1 MKRLLYI
8 FIFGIGWCGEHSEY
22 ILIDEG
28 HGAPNVEAITEPYI
42 SPGLQIGFNSNKE
55 FFYGFQLSAGILHYP
70 TSHIYYSPS
79 ICFGLKKYSKSK
91 LTEKYIDLQ
100 MMSLPDAR
108 YDGGIPI
115 GFGIGMNHSNGQSNM
130 RIKGYTWFMSCITL
144 DYDIK
149 RKLYNT
155 SLIPVLP
162 ISLYQLQQDNS
173 ALISY

>member
-1 MKRLLYI
+1 MKKLLLI
-8 FIFGIGWCGEHSEY
+8 VGIGWCGYFSSRAE
-22 ILIDEG
+22 
-28 HGAPNVEAITEPYI
+28 TEPYI

-91 LTEKYIDLQ
+91 LTERYIDLQ
-100 MMSLPDAR
+100 MMSLPDGG
-108 YDGGIPI
+108 YIVVGGIPI

-162 ISLYQLQQDNS
+162 IS

>member
-1 MKRLLYI
+1 MKKLI
-8 FIFGIGWCGEHSEY
+8 FIIIFGIVWCGEH
-22 ILIDEG
+22 
-28 HGAPNVEAITEPYI
+28 NVETITEPYI

-55 FFYGFQLSAGILHYP
+55 FFYGFQLSAGMLIRKDPYTNQSLH
-70 TSHIYYSPS
+70 SPS
-79 ICFGLKKYSKSK
+79 FCFGLKKYPKSK

-100 MMSLPDAR
+100 MMSLPDGR
-108 YDGGIPI
+108 YNGGIPI

-162 ISLYQLQQDNS
+162 IS

>member
-1 MKRLLYI
+1 MKKLI
-8 FIFGIGWCGEHSEY
+8 FIIIFGIGWCGEHSEY
-22 ILIDEG
+22 ILG

-100 MMSLPDAR
+100 MMSLPDGR
-108 YDGGIPI
+108 FDGVIPI

-162 ISLYQLQQDNS
+162 IS

>member
-1 MKRLLYI
+1 MKKII
-8 FIFGIGWCGEHSEY
+8 FIIIFGIGWCGEHSEY
-22 ILIDEG
+22 ILG

-115 GFGIGMNHSNGQSNM
+115 GFGIGMNHNDEGQSNM

-162 ISLYQLQQDNS
+162 IS